1 MTNHLI
7 LLVGAHWCRFAEGAS
22 HPRQTDELVLL
33 LVLTG
38 LHFGVR
44 SLGCGNADRKQ
55 IIQVAAY
62 TPPHKHTHLFTPR
75 RMPETRSGAT
85 GSTTDNAAEDAP
97 EDDTG
102 KKLPKTLPEREPL
115 DMWLKSSWW
124 SGRGGSQHS
133 TGMIPRQ
140 PRSLWRKLGG
150 HGFDFRSIA
159 EPRG

>member
-7 LLVGAHWCRFAEGAS
+7 HLVGAHWCRFAEGAS

-85 GSTTDNAAEDAP
+85 GSTTDNVAEDAP

-102 KKLPKTLPEREPL
+102 KKYRKPSL
-115 DMWLKSSWW
+115 
-124 SGRGGSQHS
+124 RG
-133 TGMIPRQ
+133 
-140 PRSLWRKLGG
+140 SLWICGSSHPGG
-150 HGFDFRSIA
+150 AGEEDPNIL
-159 EPRG
+159 RG